1 MKRLTTSG
9 MALAISLAASSTTV
23 FAQSQLENTVQNMLT
38 EYGYEVDASTLTD
51 SQLTALSGISDD
63 EATTAEVRS
72 AIEGVITPD
81 FETMAVEAPQLR
93 ERADQL
99 FAEYDVEAA
108 PNRLSLNQL
117 SALSSVEN
125 GVMSDDEARATIHSI
140 IGEAP
145 DMAQIDVMTE
155 PQLAAL
161 AQVKFNEYGVDIDAS
176 ALDRNALVA
185 VLAVD
190 ETEMDTYAETVAAL
204 ESAAG
209 V

>member
-9 MALAISLAASSTTV
+9 MALAIALAASSTTV

-63 EATTAEVRS
+63 EATTAEIRS

-99 FAEYDVEAA
+99 FAEYDGEAD

-117 SALSSVEN
+117 SARSSVEN
-125 GVMSDDEARATIHSI
+125 GVMSDDQARATIYSI

-190 ETEMDTYAETVAAL
+190 ETQMDTYAETVAAL